1 VREQNSKRTV
11 SEGRLQR
18 YAHIIGLSTLERV
31 LDQRESSIAT
41 ALSPWLGGNDLLILS
56 AAAYSKRYL
65 ATESDDMYDED
76 FTI

>member
-1 VREQNSKRTV
+1 
-11 SEGRLQR
+11 
-18 YAHIIGLSTLERV
+18 V
-31 LDQRESSIAT
+31 LDQRESSIAN
-41 ALSPWLGGNDLLILS
+41 ALSPWLGGNDMLILS